1 MSPMA
6 ICRDGDVVH
15 LTFRCTE
22 VKYSSFQICRTM
34 LSIASICRLSDV
46 LWLRVELDI
55 AVNGLP
61 MGKCP
66 GVKASASLT
75 SSDGVTS
82 VVLNCGLPQ
91 FKSELSGTDEVVV
104 AFSQLFGRKV
114 VSTISLPLLIILR
127 SVAL

>member
-1 MSPMA
+1 MLHRSQVFFFPNLSNY
-6 ICRDGDVVH
+6 VVNSFD
-15 LTFRCTE
+15 LSTE
-22 VKYSSFQICRTM
+22 R
-34 LSIASICRLSDV
+34 V